1 MYLAHTRPDI
11 AYALSVVSQYMH
23 NPREKH
29 MNAVMRIL
37 SYLKAAPGKGILFT
51 KDVNYLKIEGY
62 TDADWASD
70 VGDRRFTSGYFTFVG
85 GNLVTWRSKK
95 QNIVSSS
102 SDEAE
107 YRGNGPWSSRILMV
121 KVIVD

>member
-37 SYLKAAPGKGILFT
+37 SYLKATPRKGILFA
-51 KDVNYLKIEGY
+51 KDDNYLKIEGY

-70 VGDRRFTSGYFTFVG
+70 VGDRRSTSGYFTFVG
-85 GNLVTWRSKK
+85 GNLVAWRSKK
-95 QNIVSSS
+95 QNVVSSS
-102 SDEAE
+102 SDEAKYKGMTLGVQE
-107 YRGNGPWSSRILMV
+107 LL
-121 KVIVD
+121 